1 MSEINENIELIDEL
15 PDDII
20 SAIDRNKTS
29 LGNNSIIND
38 ILDDDFIEGLAT
50 SQFKLA
56 KDALSTID
64 SLDWVGEDDNL
75 YDVINKLFNE
85 CHKLEEPVKD
95 QLEKLCVNIAI
106 ELFNIPDDTVEITAN
121 LVDRVN
127 INGHIVSIEKLKGK
141 FKAVNVN
148 DGKILKIECD
158 KRRILNALCVGAGM
172 YFSSDESLYAKEIE
186 KIDSRLL
193 KLYKIL
199 IPLNTYLLFEKEDV
213 EITEDDPKLT
223 GIVTVDL
230 KGPENLVKIDA
241 QGMIFPILLEET
253 IQGMMELFASHGN
266 PKDDEIAEE
275 VMKRC
280 DYVKSEPWNMRL
292 GAELWKKISNEFKSK
307 GGMVPYWFK
316 ELASLGATTFAKVIP
331 EILSQTKEG
340 NLYAKKIYRMAI
352 KQFDEDNF
360 DSDMSKLSLNKT
372 IINDNIF

>member
-1 MSEINENIELIDEL
+1 MEEYAKVTEGKELVVRKKV
-15 PDDII
+15 
-20 SAIDRNKTS
+20 AR
-29 LGNNSIIND
+29 
-38 ILDDDFIEGLAT
+38 F
-50 SQFKLA
+50 
-56 KDALSTID
+56 
-64 SLDWVGEDDNL
+64 
-75 YDVINKLFNE
+75 
-85 CHKLEEPVKD
+85 
-95 QLEKLCVNIAI
+95 
-106 ELFNIPDDTVEITAN
+106 
-121 LVDRVN
+121 
-127 INGHIVSIEKLKGK
+127 IEKLFRY
-141 FKAVNVN
+141 FKY
-148 DGKILKIECD
+148 DFRHD
-158 KRRILNALCVGAGM
+158 T
-172 YFSSDESLYAKEIE
+172 YKEIVYSE
-186 KIDSRLL
+186 VSYKTPLEERMKHYYDAYLYLL
-193 KLYKIL
+193 NHYQN
-199 IPLNTYLLFEKEDV
+199 PLSQGMLKRFFYLLFEKEDV